1 MQYNF
6 NEHCHTSPMLDEI
19 LHMEIRR
26 VRRSVEEH
34 FILFFPHRERK
45 KKLIKKKKKSQ
56 LTSSSFFACFDFSRF
71 MDNLGDLSECVH
83 SLYYLDWGNSLM

>member
-45 KKLIKKKKKSQ
+45 KKLIKKKKNLSWPAVHFLLA
-56 LTSSSFFACFDFSRF
+56 LTSV
-71 MDNLGDLSECVH
+71 DL
-83 SLYYLDWGNSLM
+83 WII